1 MKIAPALAVAVAA
14 ALVVAAGA
22 ASAEGDRL
30 EQARAEYDVG
40 HYETAF
46 ATFAALA
53 DEGHC
58 EAARIATDMAR
69 LGRTLYPV
77 AFTVDTER
85 LQRWQRTTGCS
96 AMGLAR
102 R

>member
-1 MKIAPALAVAVAA
+1 MKPGPAFATAIATALVAA
-14 ALVVAAGA
+14 AGVAA
-22 ASAEGDRL
+22 AESDRL
-30 EQARAEYDVG
+30 ERARAEYEVG

-53 DEGHC
+53 DEGQC
-58 EAARIATDMAR
+58 EAARIATDMAHF
-69 LGRTLYPV
+69 GRTLYPV

-85 LQRWQRTTGCS
+85 LQRWQRTTGCQ
-96 AMGLAR
+96 AIGLAR